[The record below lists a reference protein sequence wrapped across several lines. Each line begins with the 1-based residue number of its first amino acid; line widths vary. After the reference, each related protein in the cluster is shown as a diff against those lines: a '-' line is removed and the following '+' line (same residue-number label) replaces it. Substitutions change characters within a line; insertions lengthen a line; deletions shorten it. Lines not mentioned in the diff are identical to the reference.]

1 MEDLNKANYQSSS
14 SGNSSPARDPE
25 PKIGINVEEID
36 MWDVLD
42 CLEGA
47 RATIDPLNILASP
60 AY

>member
-25 PKIGINVEEID
+25 PIGINVEEID

-47 RATIDPLNILASP
+47 RAILQPST
-60 AY
+60 Y